1 MAMHKVESEVKNQQ
15 LKYLWFVNIAA
26 INGLICLSNLYEYG
40 KQNTS
45 GSLRSTIGEV
55 EGTVTNIFSPVCDR
69 LKNLPYDLLF
79 FFDNK
84 LDEAV
89 QKFDKQAP
97 ALAKQ
102 VASQSCVMV
111 QKVLQLTKAIIS
123 ETQTR
128 GLPTAAIYVVNASE
142 IYLMEQAEKTWHTL
156 KQVSPL
162 SIVAELVVLAAA
174 HWSNKYNQLVISM
187 TKKGFFGFSCLP
199 LVPVDVIAKAFDMEE
214 KVRKQD
220 GVKPSSDN

>member
-1 MAMHKVESEVKNQQ
+1 MAMNKVEKEVKNQEQ

-26 INGLICLSNLYEYG
+26 IHGLICLSNLYEYG
-40 KQNTS
+40 KQNAS
-45 GSLRSTIGEV
+45 GSWRSAIV
-55 EGTVTNIFSPVCDR
+55 KLEGTVTSIFSPVCDKF
-69 LKNLPYDLLF
+69 KNLPHDLLF
-79 FFDNK
+79 FLDNK

-111 QKVLQLTKAIIS
+111 QKVLQLTEAIVS

-142 IYLMEQAEKTWHTL
+142 IYLMEQAEKTWHTV

-162 SIVAELVVLAAA
+162 RIVAELVVPGAA
-174 HWSNKYNQLVISM
+174 HWSDKYNQLVISM
-187 TKKGFFGFSCLP
+187 TRKGFFGFRYLP
-199 LVPVDVIAKAFDMEE
+199 LVPVDAIAKAFDTDKEA
-214 KVRKQD
+214 RKQD
-220 GVKPSSDN
+220 GVKGQL